1 MTSPSS
7 QAPVNYSEN
16 AYAQL
21 NKYICTA
28 NHSAIF
34 ILVDCNTHQHCLS
47 RFLQRLET
55 NQSFEIIEMEA
66 GEESKNIETCS
77 GIWGTLSELGA
88 DRKSLLIN
96 LGGGVVTDLG
106 GFVASTFKRG
116 IAYINVPTTLLSMV
130 DASVGGKTGVDLGNL
145 KNQIGVITQPEMV
158 LIDSKYLNT
167 LPANEMRSGLAE
179 ILKHGL
185 ISGEAYWEK
194 ATSLHQLSLD
204 DLDGLISESVA
215 IKTKVVQQDPREEN
229 QRKTLNFG
237 HTFGHAIESYFLT
250 HPKKTKLLHGEAVAV
265 GMIIAAYISTKITG
279 FPEEKLTSITEK
291 ILDIF
296 PKVNMEKSDFKKIID
311 LLKFDKKNTHG
322 NINFVLLKDI
332 GQPEIDC
339 KVPENVLMEALAHY
353 REIVKKSPTTQLT
366 K

>member
-1 MTSPSS
+1 MISPPS
-7 QAPVNYSEN
+7 QAPVFYSEK
-16 AYAQL
+16 AYVEL
-21 NKYICTA
+21 NKYISKA
-28 NHSAIF
+28 NHSALF
-34 ILVDCNTHQHCLS
+34 ILVDSNTHQHCLS

-55 NQSFEIIEMEA
+55 NNSFEIIEMDA

-77 GIWGTLSELGA
+77 GIWSTLSELGA

-158 LIDSKYLNT
+158 LIDSKYLNS
-167 LPANEMRSGLAE
+167 LPSNEMRSGLAE

-185 ISGEAYWEK
+185 ITSETYWEK
-194 ATSLHQLSLD
+194 TTSLHKLTIE
-204 DLDGLISESVA
+204 DLDGLISESVS

-250 HPKKTKLLHGEAVAV
+250 HPEKPKLLHGEAVAV
-265 GMIIAAYISTKITG
+265 GMIMAAFISTKISD
-279 FPEEKLTSITEK
+279 FPEEKLTSISKK

-296 PKVNMEKSDFKKIID
+296 PKVELEESDFEKILD

-332 GQPEIDC
+332 GKPVINC
-339 KVPENVLMEALAHY
+339 RVPENLLMDALAFY
-353 REIVKKSPTTQLT
+353 RGI
-366 K
+366 

>member
-1 MTSPSS
+1 MISPSS
-7 QAPVNYSEN
+7 QAPVFYSEK
-16 AYAQL
+16 AYVHL
-21 NKYICTA
+21 NEYIACK
-28 NHSAIF
+28 NPSALF
-34 ILVDCNTHQHCLS
+34 ILVDSNTHQHCLS

-55 NQSFEIIEMEA
+55 SNSFEIIEMEA

-77 GIWGTLSELGA
+77 GIWTTLSELGA

-158 LIDSKYLNT
+158 LIDSKYLRS
-167 LPANEMRSGLAE
+167 LPSNEMRSGLAE

-185 ISGEAYWEK
+185 ITSESYWRK
-194 ATSLHQLSLD
+194 TTDLD
-204 DLDGLISESVA
+204 KLTTEDLDGLISESVA
-215 IKTKVVQQDPREEN
+215 IKTEVVVRDPREEN

-250 HPKKTKLLHGEAVAV
+250 HPEKPRLLHGEAVAV
-265 GMIIAAYISTKITG
+265 GMIMAAFISTKISN
-279 FPEEKLTSITEK
+279 FPEEKLTSISKK

-296 PKVNMEKSDFKKIID
+296 PKVALEESDFEKILS

-332 GQPEIDC
+332 GQPLIDC
-339 KVPENVLMEALAHY
+339 RVPENVMREALSFY
-353 REIVKKSPTTQLT
+353 RGI
-366 K
+366 

>member
-1 MTSPSS
+1 MLSSSS
-7 QAPVNYSEN
+7 QAPVFYSEK
-16 AYAQL
+16 AYVEL
-21 NKYICTA
+21 NKYISEA
-28 NHSAIF
+28 NHSALF
-34 ILVDCNTHQHCLS
+34 ILVDSNTHQHCLS

-55 NQSFEIIEMEA
+55 NNSFEIIEMDA
-66 GEESKNIETCS
+66 GEESKNIDTCS
-77 GIWGTLSELGA
+77 GIWSTLSELGA

-158 LIDSKYLNT
+158 LIDSKYLDS
-167 LPANEMRSGLAE
+167 LPSNEMRSGLAE

-185 ISGEAYWEK
+185 IASETYWK
-194 ATSLHQLSLD
+194 KTTSLHELTIE
-204 DLDGLISESVA
+204 DLDGLISESVS
-215 IKTKVVQQDPREEN
+215 IKTNVVQRDPREEN

-250 HPKKTKLLHGEAVAV
+250 HPEKTKLLHGEAVAA
-265 GMIIAAYISTKITG
+265 GMIMAAFISTKLCG
-279 FPEEKLTSITEK
+279 FPEEKLTSISKK

-296 PKVNMEKSDFKKIID
+296 PKVDLEESDYEKIIG

-332 GQPEIDC
+332 GQPQIDC
-339 KVPENVLMEALAHY
+339 RVPGNLLMDALTFYHGF
-353 REIVKKSPTTQLT
+353 
-366 K
+366 

>member
-1 MTSPSS
+1 MLSHSN
-7 QAPVNYSEN
+7 QAPVFYSEK
-16 AYAQL
+16 AYLEL
-21 NKYICTA
+21 NEYINQA
-28 NHSAIF
+28 KHSVIF
-34 ILVDCNTHQHCLS
+34 ILVDSNTHEYCLS

-55 NQSFEIIEMEA
+55 DQSFEIIEMEA

-185 ISGEAYWEK
+185 ITSEAYWK
-194 ATSLHQLSLD
+194 KTTSLHELTLE
-204 DLDGLISESVA
+204 DLDGLISESVS

-250 HPKKTKLLHGEAVAV
+250 HPEKSKLLHGEAVAV
-265 GMIIAAYISTKITG
+265 GMIMAAFISTKITD
-279 FPEEKLTSITEK
+279 FPEEKLISITEK

-296 PKVNMEKSDFKKIID
+296 PKIDLEKSDFEKIIK

-332 GQPEIDC
+332 GHPVIDC
-339 KVPENVLMEALAHY
+339 RVPENIMLEALDFY
-353 REIVKKSPTTQLT
+353 MEISKKTTS